1 MANPVNAVVRKTAFL
16 TNARA
21 KELASEGIRE
31 AVKEHGKDKVADAAD
46 VQVRTVEKWLAQASL
61 PALPDLL
68 NVARIEPTVA
78 TAVLAEM
85 GWNGLTRSSS
95 APANDMEVAANLGH
109 AVAEMID
116 RLRDGKRCHVDT
128 AVLAALFR
136 QLIPQM
142 QAIVDED
149 NARRAA

>member
-1 MANPVNAVVRKTAFL
+1 MLSNAVVRKAAFL

-21 KELASEGIRE
+21 KALAAEGIQS
-31 AVKEHGKDKVADAAD
+31 AVEEHGKDRDAEAAD
-46 VQVRTVEKWLAQASL
+46 VQVRTVEKWMSEASC
-61 PALPDLL
+61 PSLPDLF
-68 NVARIEPTVA
+68 NVASLHSPVA
-78 TAVLAEM
+78 TAILEEM
-85 GWNGLTRSSS
+85 GWASLTRSVSN
-95 APANDMEVAANLGH
+95 PANDMEVAANLGH

-116 RLRDGKRCHVDT
+116 RLRDGTRCHVDT

>member
-1 MANPVNAVVRKTAFL
+1 MPVIAGVRKTPHL

-21 KELASEGIRE
+21 KELAADGIRD
-31 AVKEHGKDKVADAAD
+31 AARNVGKDRLAKAGDIE
-46 VQVRTVEKWLAQASL
+46 VRTVEKWIAEGSL
-61 PALPDLL
+61 PAIDHLL
-68 NVARIEPTVA
+68 NMADEDVTVIRA
-78 TAVLAEM
+78 LLAEK
-85 GWNGLTRSSS
+85 GWVLTPAR
-95 APANDMEVAANLGH
+95 ADPANDMQLAAGLGH
-109 AVAEMID
+109 SLAEFLE

-149 NARRAA
+149 DARRAAA